1 MSIEQ
6 FQSGRQI
13 VLDIVRGVGRD
24 LGQQVDDTL
33 WRPTDGTRSTN
44 SVLSFRADGRLLH
57 FEISGDRLEDAA
69 RDANVRSRV
78 RAYLRREL
86 GKSTLA

>member
-24 LGQQVDDTL
+24 LGREVDDTL
-33 WRPTDGTRSTN
+33 WRPRDGTRSSN
-44 SVLSFRADGRLLH
+44 SVLSFRVDGRLLH
-57 FEISGDRLEDAA
+57 FEISGDSLEDAA

-86 GKSTLA
+86 VKSSLA

>member
-24 LGQQVDDTL
+24 LGRQVDEAL
-33 WRPTDGTRSTN
+33 WRPRDGTESSN
-44 SVLSFRADGRLLH
+44 SALSFRVDGRLLH

-78 RAYLRREL
+78 RAYLRQEL
-86 GKSTLA
+86 GKSDIA

>member
-24 LGQQVDDTL
+24 LGRQVDDTL
-33 WRPTDGTRSTN
+33 WRPKDSTRASN
-44 SVLSFRADGRLLH
+44 SVLSFRVDGRQLH
-57 FEISGDRLEDAA
+57 FEISGDSLEDAA
-69 RDANVRSRV
+69 RDPNVRSRV
-78 RAYLRREL
+78 RAYLRQEL
-86 GKSTLA
+86 RKSSLA